1 MRDRL
6 TNVGADT
13 VTERLDAVYADDK
26 ADSRLDEG
34 LQALQYA
41 LLKQVETWP
50 VLGVEPVAPAE
61 TKPTPVDR

>member
-6 TNVGADT
+6 TDVGADT

-26 ADSRLDEG
+26 VDSRLDEG
-34 LQALQYA
+34 LRALQYP

-50 VLGVEPVAPAE
+50 VPGVEPVAPAE
-61 TKPTPVDR
+61 ANPTRVDR